1 MPGPQ
6 ESSDQPAD
14 TYDRDQHAVRRLD
27 QPGHSDRP
35 ARGSL
40 AELRHRLELMPAG
53 HPSSPYND
61 DGSRKPPVVRLKD
74 LELALPSDERAT
86 GDSTEPDR
94 APKAGADRDQ
104 PQKAEADADRA
115 QTAQVGS
122 DQPQTARADTYQAQ
136 TQTDT
141 DLGAPAAAESTGR
154 AADDEPRSLPDGSWE
169 WKGRGLTPEECR
181 IADQTLARC
190 RTAEGRTASGDY
202 RDAGLTPAMRR
213 IEAQLEH
220 ARLVPDTEKFALKSP
235 DRFKEKLADLISR
248 SPDKSSHELASEVH
262 DAVRYTYILK
272 EDHYFDGI
280 WNVHDQLEG
289 DGFALEV
296 RRNSWD
302 NPEYKG
308 LNTRWRDYSHD
319 ILFEVQFHTPESW
332 EAKQGTHL
340 AYERIA
346 DLRTPPDER
355 VRLRANQAEVS
366 ATIPVPPR
374 CMEIPDYRKEGQ

>member
-74 LELALPSDERAT
+74 LELPLPGDERAT

-104 PQKAEADADRA
+104 SQKAEADADRA

-136 TQTDT
+136 AQTDT

-154 AADDEPRSLPDGSWE
+154 ADDEPRSLPDGSWE
-169 WKGRGLTPEECR
+169 WKGRSLTPEECR

-202 RDAGLTPAMRR
+202 GDAGLTPAMRR

-235 DRFKEKLADLISR
+235 DRFKEKLAKLVAR
-248 SPDKSSHELASEVH
+248 FPGTEPKELATGLPDSI
-262 DAVRYTYILK
+262 RYTFLFEPSHYSNGVAETCKRLV
-272 EDHYFDGI
+272 DHGYER
-280 WNVHDQLEG
+280 LET
-289 DGFALEV
+289 
-296 RRNSWD
+296 RPSWD
-302 NPEYKG
+302 NDEYKG
-308 LNTRWRDYSHD
+308 VNSRWRHPASG
-319 ILFEVQFHTPESW
+319 LSFEVQWHTPDSW
-332 EAKQGTHL
+332 DAKQKTHD
-340 AYERIA
+340 AYEKISDTTRPIA
-346 DLRTPPDER
+346 E
-355 VRLRANQAEVS
+355 VEEWRAYQRRVS
-366 ATIPVPPR
+366 ATVVVPPGA
-374 CMEIPDYRKEGQ
+374 MQILPYKKES